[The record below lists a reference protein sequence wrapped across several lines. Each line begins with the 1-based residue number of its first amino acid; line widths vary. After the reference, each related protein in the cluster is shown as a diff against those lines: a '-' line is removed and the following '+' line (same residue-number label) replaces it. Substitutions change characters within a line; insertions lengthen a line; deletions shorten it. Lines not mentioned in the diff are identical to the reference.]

1 MLLRYPELKQ
11 IGTDDLSW
19 DAVAWE
25 ACRREKYGHAQ
36 RARGSIRDAIR
47 QGPDWHIR
55 RKIRRADGANWAVGS
70 RHRYAAGKIVGRT
83 YLFKY
88 W

>member
-25 ACRREKYGHAQ
+25 T
-36 RARGSIRDAIR
+36 
-47 QGPDWHIR
+47 
-55 RKIRRADGANWAVGS
+55 
-70 RHRYAAGKIVGRT
+70 GKIEDPRK
-83 YLFKY
+83 LIQK
-88 W
+88 